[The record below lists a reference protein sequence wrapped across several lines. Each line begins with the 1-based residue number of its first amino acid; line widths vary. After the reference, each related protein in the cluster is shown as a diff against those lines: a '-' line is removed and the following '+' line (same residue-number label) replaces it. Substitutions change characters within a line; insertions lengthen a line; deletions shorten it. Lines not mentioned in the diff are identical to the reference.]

1 MMPMFRFSLRVAL
14 AALTL
19 GCAAVLAG
27 DMDSFFRAIRQDN
40 ESAMRELL
48 LRGVDPNLVD
58 ENGTPGLHLALREES
73 LRVAQL
79 LVASPRLTA
88 ETRNQA
94 DESTLMLAAIKGQ
107 PDLVRQLLDKGAQVN
122 KSGWAPLHYAASGGN
137 LEVINQLLQAHAELD
152 APSPNGT
159 TPLMMAAAYGTPEA
173 VKLLIESGA
182 NIDARN
188 AKGMTALDF
197 ANQASRPDAISL
209 LTQAARYKA
218 RTPRPAPATATA
230 TATATAGAMAAPVTM
245 PAATPMP
252 AAAAASPVMGGNAM
266 PAAPIAGR
274 ATTYIAAPAPNQAV
288 QTTGKEPWP
297 GIAAGNHPMD
307 VGAALPAPAAPTVA
321 EQITPP
327 VVMPEPPAMRERRP
341 PERTR
346 GHW

>member
-1 MMPMFRFSLRVAL
+1 MMRMPFSNLRPAL
-14 AALTL
+14 AALAL
-19 GCAAVLAG
+19 GCAAALAPAAARADDLG
-27 DMDSFFRAIRQDN
+27 SFFRAIRQDN
-40 ESAMRELL
+40 ESAMRALL

-73 LRVAQL
+73 LRVARL
-79 LVASPRLTA
+79 LVASPRLAA

-122 KSGWAPLHYAASGGN
+122 KPGWAPLHYAASGGN
-137 LEVINQLLQAHAELD
+137 LEVIGQLLQAHAELD

-197 ANQASRPDAISL
+197 ARQASRPDAISL

-218 RTPRPAPATATA
+218 RAPRPATAA
-230 TATATAGAMAAPVTM
+230 RPAPV
-245 PAATPMP
+245 
-252 AAAAASPVMGGNAM
+252 
-266 PAAPIAGR
+266 AAPIAMPP
-274 ATTYIAAPAPNQAV
+274 ATVPAPAMGASALPAAPAPTPGQAV
-288 QTTGKEPWP
+288 QTTGREPWP
-297 GIAAGNHPMD
+297 GIAAGSRP
-307 VGAALPAPAAPTVA
+307 VGAYASPAPMSVAPAAPAVA

-327 VVMPEPPAMRERRP
+327 AALSEPPAPALRPRQP